1 VCAKVCELVYVEYQ
15 KRDSSFADKEGYTW
29 KEILPGA
36 FAAKYDTKCLTVYQ
50 NGTTIV
56 IGIRGTDFSDP
67 GDLASDACIAIGAIP
82 PARCDEAEQFARSM
96 RSSGRYNTIYLAGH
110 SLGGTVAS
118 YVGLAC
124 GFKVHCFN
132 PGAAPHDKIASVL
145 LYGSRNCDGTV
156 IVHRIDT
163 DLISAF
169 VSSSR
174 RVQIKTYRKKHR
186 AYFEPAHSISQF
198 VV

>member
-1 VCAKVCELVYVEYQ
+1 MCAKVCELVYVEYQ

-36 FAAKYDTKCLTVYQ
+36 CAAKYDTKCLTVYQ